1 MYESRDAAES
11 ASVES
16 WLPRLSHLSLDEL
29 PQVGHAA
36 LRPAVDMLLTSV
48 DRPFST
54 RGGSE
59 PS

>member
-29 PQVGHAA
+29 PEAGHAA
-36 LRPAVDMLLTSV
+36 LRSADRKSV
-48 DRPFST
+48 V
-54 RGGSE
+54 
-59 PS
+59 

>member
-1 MYESRDAAES
+1 MYESCGAAES

-16 WLPRLSHLSLDEL
+16 WLPRLSHLPLDEL
-29 PQVGHAA
+29 PGVGHAA
-36 LRPAVDMLLTSV
+36 LRPAVDMLLAGV

>member
-29 PQVGHAA
+29 PEAGHAA
-36 LRPAVDMLLTSV
+36 LRPATDTLLAGV